1 MNRSNFI
8 LLGILK
14 LCFVNNKI
22 ITVLLLLIIGIQPIS
37 GQSPKGKIHRLRKSL
52 TTATESEKVLIF
64 DSLSRAY
71 WDIAPDTSLLYAQNS
86 LEIAKK
92 LKNNFLL
99 GEAHNSMG
107 NAYGTF
113 NEHEKS
119 ILSYQK
125 SKEFREK
132 DGNMINAA
140 KSLGN
145 IGVAYL
151 YLGRYTESI
160 ESYKQAIEI
169 CEKNEDFLLQA
180 SYYSGI
186 AEIYYKIRESN
197 KALEYSIK
205 AANIFIHYK
214 DKEGLASSYA
224 FIGSLHHSLS
234 NNSLALEYY
243 LKAYELHS
251 ELNNINGISRISNN
265 LGIVY
270 DDLNETEKALEYYNK
285 ALELSQQLG
294 RKKGISL
301 AYNNIGFLYVRTK
314 MYNLAKQAYFKSLEI
329 SHNLKE
335 YSTEMNTLNN
345 IAKLYYVTNN
355 YSEAE
360 VYVNKALELNDK
372 VNDIEYTAESHEILG
387 LLMEKKKNYIEALYH
402 TKKLLEL
409 RDSLYS
415 KERNQQVLETQTR
428 FDTERK
434 EKEIQLLRKDNAIS
448 DLENQK
454 YRNFL
459 KFSFALSIIFILFS
473 ILFFRNSQAKKK
485 TNKMLSDSNK
495 LFEDANKRLLD
506 SEKNLKELNATKDKF
521 FSIIAHDLKNPFAA
535 VMGFSEALHKNFSDF
550 TEDEKRQYIGII
562 YDSSVNLYKLLENLL
577 QWSRSQL
584 GTMPIN
590 PEFLPIQPIISEEIE
605 NFSAQATKKSI
616 KISSLVDSS
625 IIAFSDK
632 NLVAIIVRN
641 LMGNAIKFTPENG
654 KITIYATERENF
666 VEISISDSGVGLSN
680 QEISK
685 LFLLD
690 NSFTTRGTD
699 NETGTGLGLIIC
711 KELIEKSGGQ
721 IEIKS
726 EKGIGSTFT
735 FTLPKN
741 HWK

>member
-1 MNRSNFI
+1 MKSKVINI
-8 LLGILK
+8 LL
-14 LCFVNNKI
+14 FF
-22 ITVLLLLIIGIQPIS
+22 LIGSQVS
-37 GQSPKGKIHRLRKSL
+37 FGQSIRGKIDRLSKDI
-52 TTATESEKVLIF
+52 TTASESEKVLLL
-64 DSLSRAY
+64 DTLSRAY
-71 WDIAPDTSLLYAQNS
+71 WDIAPDTSLMYAQKS
-86 LEIAKK
+86 LEIAQK

-99 GEAHNSMG
+99 GEAHNSIG
-107 NAYGTF
+107 NAYGTI

-119 ILSYQK
+119 IISYQK

-132 DGNMINAA
+132 DGNLLNAS

-145 IGVAYL
+145 MGVAYL
-151 YLGRYTESI
+151 SLGRYTEAI
-160 ESYKQAIEI
+160 DSYIQAIEI
-169 CEKNEDFLLQA
+169 CEKHEDYSLQA
-180 SYYSGI
+180 SYYTGI
-186 AEIYYKIRESN
+186 ADIYSAIRESN

-205 AANIFIHYK
+205 AANIYIHYK
-214 DKEGLASSYA
+214 DKEGLASTYA
-224 FIGSLHHSLS
+224 FIGSLHHSLK

-243 LKAYELHS
+243 LKAYELNS
-251 ELNNINGISRISNN
+251 QLNNINGISRNSNN

-270 DDLNETEKALEYYNK
+270 DDLNETDKALEYYNK

-294 RKKGISL
+294 RKKGIAL

-329 SHNLKE
+329 SHSLKE

-345 IAKLYYVTNN
+345 IAKLYYYTNN
-355 YSEAE
+355 YAEAE
-360 VYVNKALELNDK
+360 VYVNKALELDSRVK
-372 VNDIEYTAESHEILG
+372 DIEYTAESHEILG
-387 LLMEKKKNYIEALYH
+387 LLMEKKKEYVEALYH

-521 FSIIAHDLKNPFAA
+521 FSIIAHDLKNPFSA

-550 TEDEKRQYIGII
+550 TEEEKRQYIGII
-562 YDSSVNLYKLLENLL
+562 YESSVNLYKLLENLL

-590 PEFLPIQPIISEEIE
+590 PEFAPIQPIISEEIE

-616 KISSLVDSS
+616 KISSLVDSN

-632 NLVAIIVRN
+632 NLVALITRN
-641 LMGNAIKFTPENG
+641 LIGNAIKFTSENG
-654 KITIYATERENF
+654 KITIYATEKENF
-666 VEISISDSGVGLSN
+666 VEISISDSGVGLTK
-680 QEISK
+680 QEISN

-690 NSFTTRGTD
+690 SSFTTRGTD
-699 NETGTGLGLIIC
+699 NETGSGLGLIIC